1 MPEQYVARDKQTGF
15 EVSIT
20 GDFPEHPDDRM
31 RIARTTTLFT
41 KLMSTLLQHDEAQRR
56 IGFRAIETQLEL
68 AEALIRQDHAEVQRL
83 VRETLATMGVGEDQ
97 LRELTQRLAEAGG
110 LDPRIAEELAKAFG
124 LDPDAI
130 DGDAE
135 AVGDDQLDSSPLDPQ
150 IMQQLQDLLDGSDQE
165 ADDPLTRL
173 LELKERSDQLLQEQE
188 RLDEESDEIDRAMLD
203 LKEQGDRTT
212 EHLSS
217 LTEQYERLDQELNEL
232 EQQAETD
239 PSSSERLS
247 ELQHQKLLEQNR
259 LTHQMQ
265 EGTKVLRSITEQMNG
280 NTQRLNELTWLIKQR
295 TQEVRSLGEQMRGLR
310 RESKEPSDP
319 DANDPDSAL
328 NPQMMQQLEDLL
340 AGTEEPIS
348 DAESEPES
356 DDEDSSQPT
365 DRS

>member
-124 LDPDAI
+124 LEQDAI

-135 AVGDDQLDSSPLDPQ
+135 AVGDEQLDAGSLDPQ
-150 IMQQLQDLLDGSDQE
+150 IMQQLEDLLKHSDQGP
-165 ADDPLTRL
+165 DDPIARMQE
-173 LELKERSDQLLQEQE
+173 LEERFDQLFQGQE
-188 RLDEESDEIDRAMLD
+188 RLHQESDEIDRSTL
-203 LKEQGDRTT
+203 E
-212 EHLSS
+212 
-217 LTEQYERLDQELNEL
+217 LTEQADRIREQQASLLEQYGRLEQELEEL

-239 PSSSERLS
+239 SSDSEQLS
-247 ELQHQKLLEQNR
+247 ELLEQKRQEQNR
-259 LTHQMQ
+259 LARELE
-265 EGTKVLRSITEQMNG
+265 EGTQVLGSITEQMNH
-280 NTQRLNELTWLIKQR
+280 NTQRLKDLTWLLQHR
-295 TQEVRSLGEQMRGLR
+295 TQEVHSLTDQMRDLR
-310 RESKEPSDP
+310 AETTERSDS
-319 DANDPDSAL
+319 DADDPDSSL
-328 NPQMMQQLEDLL
+328 NPQMMQQLEDLF
-340 AGTEEPIS
+340 AEAEEPIS

-356 DDEDSSQPT
+356 DDEDSSEPT
-365 DRS
+365 DRR

>member
-124 LDPDAI
+124 LDRDAI

-135 AVGDDQLDSSPLDPQ
+135 AVGDEQLDSGPLDPQ
-150 IMQQLQDLLDGSDQE
+150 IMQQLEDLLKHSDQ
-165 ADDPLTRL
+165 AANDPIARL
-173 LELKERSDQLLQEQE
+173 QELKERSDQLLQDQE
-188 RLDEESDEIDRAMLD
+188 RLDEESDEIDRSMLE
-203 LKEQGDRTT
+203 LREQGDRTT

-217 LTEQYERLDQELNEL
+217 LSEQYKRLDQELKAL

-239 PSSSERLS
+239 SSNSEQLS
-247 ELQHQKLLEQNR
+247 ELFEQKRQEQNK
-259 LTHQMQ
+259 LTRQME
-265 EGTKVLRSITEQMNG
+265 EGTQVLRSITDQTNR
-280 NTQRLNELTWLIKQR
+280 NTQRLTELTWLLKQR
-295 TQEVRSLGEQMRGLR
+295 TQEVRSLREQMGGLR
-310 RESKEPSDP
+310 RETTERSDS
-319 DANDPDSAL
+319 DADDPDSSV
-328 NPQMMQQLEDLL
+328 NPQMMEQLADFL
-340 AGTEEPIS
+340 AEAEGLIS

-356 DDEDSSQPT
+356 DDEDSSEPT